1 MQSRAQEPLVVGGAV
16 LAALLPALAGAVHA
30 LPVVPGDVSPRTL
43 VVGAVVSGIA
53 ALVVLVLSTRRRDPV
68 RSAVALSA
76 LALAVSWFVSG
87 VFVVVLVAVAQAALL
102 AAGVLARRAH
112 RTGPARS
119 GQGTLGL
126 LLGVLAALWFV
137 ALLATSSVPLGTDSQ
152 VVLLTWFA
160 APNVFQAAAYL
171 VAVVL
176 VAGPVWTGIGRGVR
190 SLRESA
196 EVR

>member
-1 MQSRAQEPLVVGGAV
+1 MGGAV
-16 LAALLPALAGAVHA
+16 LAALLPALAGASRA
-30 LPVVPGDVSPRTL
+30 LPVSPVDVSVRAL
-43 VVGAVVSGIA
+43 VVGAAVSGVA
-53 ALVVLVLSTRRRDPV
+53 ALVVLGLGVRWRAPV

-76 LALAVSWFVSG
+76 LALAVSWFVPG

-112 RTGPARS
+112 RPGQERPGQERS
-119 GQGTLGL
+119 EQAPSAHRALGL
-126 LLGVLAALWFV
+126 VLAALAALWFV

-152 VVLLTWFA
+152 AVLLTWFA
-160 APNVFQAAAYL
+160 APNAFQAAAYL

-176 VAGPVWTGIGRGVR
+176 VARPVWTGIGRGVR
-190 SLRESA
+190 HLRETA

>member
-1 MQSRAQEPLVVGGAV
+1 MLT
-16 LAALLPALAGAVHA
+16 ALLPALAGAVRA
-30 LPVVPGDVSPRTL
+30 LPVVPVDVSPRTL
-43 VVGAVVSGIA
+43 MVGAVVSGIA
-53 ALVVLVLSTRRRDPV
+53 ALVVLGLGVRRRDPV
-68 RSAVALSA
+68 RTAVALSA
-76 LALAVSWFVSG
+76 LALAASWFAAG

-112 RTGPARS
+112 RTGQARS
-119 GQGTLGL
+119 GQRTLGL
-126 LLGVLAALWFV
+126 LLAVLAALWFI

-152 VVLLTWFA
+152 AVLLTWFV

-176 VAGPVWTGIGRGVR
+176 VSRPVWTGIGRGVR
-190 SLRESA
+190 YLRESA